1 MRADPPPGIL
11 PNDSEVTGMVD
22 LDRFTAILEEQ
33 AALLPPEVL
42 KNLNLGI
49 SVSDQTKRERR
60 ARPELSVYI
69 LGEYHVHGIMGR
81 GVVLYYGSF
90 QKVFPHLM
98 ENEELLR
105 PEIDRVLRHEL
116 THHLESQAGDRD
128 LEMDDAQR
136 LAKWN
141 QER

>member
-11 PNDSEVTGMVD
+11 PNDSEVTGMVG

-69 LGEYHVHGIMGR
+69 LGEYHVHSIMGR